1 MAKHHIPMPSQ
12 NHFLMLAH
20 PCANTIMITTQMPRT
35 SPENLL
41 GAIFSAEMATVQML
55 AIMTVLHGLPNIT
68 RQAVLHS
75 LLHSAL
81 QCCTACSTTCFAVL
95 NGLLAMASDASVASD
110 ASAVGVQVVRGLC
123 VCVLGKR
130 CRICICMC
138 YMLLRTLTRHRR
150 TSKPFLRSF

>member
-1 MAKHHIPMPSQ
+1 MPS
-12 NHFLMLAH
+12 
-20 PCANTIMITTQMPRT
+20 T

-41 GAIFSAEMATVQML
+41 GAIVSAEPATMQRP

-123 VCVLGKR
+123 A
-130 CRICICMC
+130 CI
-138 YMLLRTLTRHRR
+138 R
-150 TSKPFLRSF
+150 